1 MEPHCMGSASLR
13 VCVPVGASAAIRLSP
28 TPQRR
33 IEFGVWHGSN
43 HLQLGP
49 RLRLFRCGLDC
60 SVAGKLHYF

>member
-1 MEPHCMGSASLR
+1 MGLASPGVR
-13 VCVPVGASAAIRLSP
+13 VPVAANAAICLSL
-28 TPQRR
+28 TPQRRR

-60 SVAGKLHYF
+60 SEAGKLHYF